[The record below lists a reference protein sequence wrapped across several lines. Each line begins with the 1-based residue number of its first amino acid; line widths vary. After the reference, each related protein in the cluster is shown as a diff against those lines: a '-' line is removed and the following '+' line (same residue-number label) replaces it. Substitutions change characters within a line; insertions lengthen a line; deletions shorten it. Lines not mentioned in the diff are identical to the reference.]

1 MKHSSKHLREKKQPG
16 KRVVFLPAVYFLLF
30 FLLPARGLANGEPD
44 PVLPYDEILVFMNV
58 QGVGNVQIPAAI
70 RNESAYLSITDVFDF
85 LKIRNTP
92 SPGLDSISGFFITP
106 QAVFLID
113 QKNNRIE
120 YQGKKIDLPPDA
132 FIHTATTLYL
142 RTDYFGQVFGLQCKF
157 NFRSLSVILSTVLEL
172 PVVRE
177 MRQEAIRNNLG
188 KLKGETKADT
198 TILRSYP
205 LFKFGMADWAVI
217 NTQDIQQKT
226 TDTRLNLSLGGVV
239 AGGETNVSLNYHN
252 NMPFNER
259 QQYYQWRFVDND
271 NTALRQVMA
280 GKIFIPS
287 VSSIYSPVVG
297 VQFTNAPAIYR
308 RSFGTYTL
316 TYYAEAGWIAELYV
330 NNSLVDYSKADVTG
344 LAHFQVPL
352 VYGNSIVK
360 IRFYS
365 PWGEERTSEQNIA
378 IPFNFL
384 PLHEFQYTASAGI
397 VEDSLNSKFSRA
409 EANYGLSNHMT
420 VGGGMEYLSS
430 VTTGK
435 AMPFVNASLRLSS
448 QLLFSGEYTLGVRS
462 KFVGSYHLPSDLQI
476 ELNYTR
482 YKRGQKAINNTFLEE
497 RKAIVSY
504 PFRSKKFTLFSK
516 LSVYQIVL
524 PNFKYS
530 ANSKYTTIEGLLS
543 GVVLGISTNFT
554 TYGLLI
560 DQASPYVYSN
570 LSMAF
575 HLPAKIIFTP
585 QVQYEYNHLKIIDIR
600 GEMGKY
606 INSRGYLNVYYENNY
621 KSSFQSIGVGLRY
634 DFSFAISGLSFTRGN
649 HGSGN
654 MIESASGSMLYN
666 DRLHQVSVNNRN
678 SVGKGVITVLPYL
691 DLNGNGR
698 RDGDEPKV
706 YGVNISMNGGRVL
719 YNKADTSIQ
728 VTDLEAYA
736 SYTLKINESFE
747 NVAWHIRNK
756 TISIVIDPNQFRVIE
771 VPVTIAGE
779 VAGMVYLKEDS
790 TQKPLSRIIVS
801 FYRSDFTL
809 AGEVVTES
817 DGSFN
822 FSGLA
827 PGLYTAQINVA
838 QMQKLNMKSLP
849 WSLPFTISASTNGDF
864 IDGLSF
870 ILQPLGLNGKIPN
883 R

>member
-1 MKHSSKHLREKKQPG
+1 MKHSSKYSHEKKQPC
-16 KRVVFLPAVYFLLF
+16 KRIVFLLTAYFLFLF
-30 FLLPARGLANGEPD
+30 FLPARGLANGEPD
-44 PVLPYDEILVFMNV
+44 PVLPFDEILVFMNV

-92 SPGLDSISGFFITP
+92 SSGLDSISGFFITP

-113 QKNNRIE
+113 QKNKRID

-142 RTDYFGQVFGLQCKF
+142 RSDYFGQIFGLQCKF

-217 NTQDIQQKT
+217 NMQDIQQKK
-226 TDTRLNLSLGGVV
+226 TDTRLNLTLGGVV
-239 AGGETNVSLNYHN
+239 AGGETNVSLNYRN
-252 NMPFNER
+252 NMPFDER
-259 QQYYQWRFVDND
+259 QQYYQWRFVDNS
-271 NTALRQVMA
+271 NTALRQVTA

-287 VSSIYSPVVG
+287 VSSLYSPVVG
-297 VQFTNAPAIYR
+297 VQFTNAPSIYR

-316 TYYAEAGWIAELYV
+316 TYFTEAGWIAELYV
-330 NNSLVDYSKADVTG
+330 NNTLVDYSKADVTG

-352 VYGNSIVK
+352 VYGNSLVK

-397 VEDSLNSKFSRA
+397 VEDTLNSKFGRID
-409 EANYGLSNHMT
+409 ANYGLSNHLT

-435 AMPFVNASLRLSS
+435 AMPFVNASLRLSAN
-448 QLLFSGEYTLGVRS
+448 LLFSGEYTYGVRS

-482 YKRGQKAINNTFLEE
+482 YKEGQRAINNTFLEE

-524 PNFKYS
+524 PNLKFA
-530 ANSKYTTIEGLLS
+530 ANTKYTTVEGLLS
-543 GVVLGISTNFT
+543 GVVFGINTNLT
-554 TYGLLI
+554 TYGLLT
-560 DQASPYVYSN
+560 DQANPYVYSN

-575 HLPAKIIFTP
+575 RLPAKIIFTP
-585 QVQYEYNHLKIIDIR
+585 QIQYEYSHLTIIDIR
-600 GEMGKY
+600 AEMGKY

-621 KSSFQSIGVGLRY
+621 KSSFQSFGIGLRY
-634 DFSFAISGLSFTRGN
+634 DFSFAITGLSFTRGN

-654 MIESASGSMLYN
+654 NVQSASGSMLYN
-666 DRLHQVSVNNRN
+666 DRVHHLSFNNRN
-678 SVGKGVITVLPYL
+678 SVGKGIITVLPYL
-691 DLNGNGR
+691 DLNGNGQH
-698 RDGDEPKV
+698 DANEPKV
-706 YGVNISMNGGRVL
+706 FGVNISMNGGRIL

-728 VTDLEAYA
+728 ITDLEAYA
-736 SYTLKINESFE
+736 NYTLKINESFE

-756 TISIVIDPNQFRVIE
+756 TISIAIDPNQFKVVE
-771 VPVTIAGE
+771 VPVTVEGE

-790 TQKPLSRIIVS
+790 TQKPLSRIMVS

-809 AGEVVTES
+809 AGETVTES

-822 FSGLA
+822 FSGLM
-827 PGLYTAQINVA
+827 PGTYTAQINTN
-838 QMQKLNMKSLP
+838 QLQKLHMKALP
-849 WSLPFTISASTNGDF
+849 WSLPFTITANKNGDF
-864 IDGLSF
+864 VDGLRF
-870 ILQPLGLNGKIPN
+870 ILKLIE
-883 R
+883 